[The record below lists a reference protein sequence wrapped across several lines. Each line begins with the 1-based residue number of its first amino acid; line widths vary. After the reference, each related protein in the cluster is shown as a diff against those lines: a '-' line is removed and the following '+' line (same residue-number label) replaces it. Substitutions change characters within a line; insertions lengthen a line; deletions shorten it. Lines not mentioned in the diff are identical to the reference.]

1 MLSIFRKRTETMR
14 SLSRIG
20 WLAALVAIAGL
31 GMAELAQAADT
42 AQAPPLADVKLHEG
56 GVLLGQVVTA
66 QSAAVP
72 EVDVALSSRGRELA
86 KGKTDKNGYF
96 AFAGLHNGVYQVVT
110 ADGQS
115 TFRAWTEKAAPPV
128 AQPGLLVVTGDEAV
142 RGQGAMRGI
151 RNALANPVVAGG
163 LIAAGIV
170 IPIAVDDANGVST
183 P

>member
-1 MLSIFRKRTETMR
+1 MR

-31 GMAELAQAADT
+31 GMTELAPAADT
-42 AQAPPLADVKLHEG
+42 AQAPPLVDVKLHEG

-96 AFAGLHNGVYQVVT
+96 AFGGLHDGVYQVVT

-142 RGQGAMRGI
+142 RGQGVMRRV
-151 RNALANPVVAGG
+151 RNALANPIVAGG

-170 IPIAVDDANGVST
+170 IPIALDDANDVGT